1 MKKVLVLGF
10 FLLACAFVYGQVSKT
25 ITITIAPGIAGDVV
39 DAYAWEFQ
47 YKETILDDDGNPIPN
62 PETKA
67 QFALRMFTEQA
78 QGNIRSVY
86 KSYKTHQGA
95 TEAAAQADADS
106 LGITVQ

>member
-1 MKKVLVLGF
+1 MKKALVLGF

-25 ITITIAPGIAGDVV
+25 ITITIAAGISGDVI
-39 DAYAWEFQ
+39 DAYAWQFQ
-47 YKETILDDDGNPIPN
+47 YSPTIVVDGEEVPN
-62 PETKA
+62 PETKS

-95 TEAAAQADADS
+95 TAAAAQADADS